1 MGEWFRH
8 PVRLIPLGFLGVI
21 TVGALLLML
30 PLARADTDGDVVM
43 PALFT
48 AVSATCV
55 TGLVTVDTPTHWT
68 PFGHIVIL
76 CLIQLGGFGIMSL
89 ATLLTLLVRKSLGL
103 RGQLLA
109 QSETHAL
116 NLGDVAGILLRVAR
130 IMAVAEASI
139 ACVLTVRFWQYHDD
153 VGTALWH
160 GLFHAVSAFNNA
172 GFALYSDNLIGF
184 AEDPWIILPL
194 CAAIIAG
201 GLGFPVF
208 EELRHQGLRPGRWSV
223 HTRLTVYGTLA
234 LLMLGTALFA
244 VIEWNRPETL
254 GALSPEGRFL
264 GALGGGVFPRTAGF
278 NSIDYG
284 AAAPETLVVT
294 DILMFIG
301 GGSAG
306 TAGGIKITTFLVLGF
321 AIFNEVRGHEQV
333 TIAHRGIS
341 TSVQRQA
348 LSVAL
353 LAIAAVIAGSLL
365 LLILTEHDLES
376 VLFESI
382 SAFATVGLSTGIT
395 DDLPHGAQL
404 VLMAL
409 MFIGRV
415 GTITVAS
422 ALAISTRQRLYRLA
436 EERPEIGLPRSSQG
450 ASRP

>member
-21 TVGALLLML
+21 AIGALLLML
-30 PLARADTDGDVVM
+30 PLARVDPTGEAVM

-55 TGLVTVDTPTHWT
+55 TGLITVDTPTYWT

-103 RGQLLA
+103 RSQLLA
-109 QSETHAL
+109 QSETQAL
-116 NLGDVAGILLRVAR
+116 NLGDVGGILVRVAR
-130 IMAVAEASI
+130 IMAIAEAAI
-139 ACVLTVRFWQYHDD
+139 AAVLAVRFWQYHHD

-160 GLFHAVSAFNNA
+160 GLFHAISAFNNA
-172 GFALYSDNLIGF
+172 GFALYSDSLIGF
-184 AEDPWIILPL
+184 AADPWIILPI
-194 CAAIIAG
+194 CAAIVAG

-208 EELRHQGLRPGRWSV
+208 AELRQHGLHPRLWSV
-223 HTRLTVYGTLA
+223 HTRLTVYGTVGLLA
-234 LLMLGTALFA
+234 VGTALFA
-244 VIEWNRPETL
+244 VLEWNRPETL
-254 GALSPEGRFL
+254 GPLSPEGRIL
-264 GALGGGVFPRTAGF
+264 GALAGGVFPRTAGF

-284 AAAPETLVVT
+284 AAAPETLVIT
-294 DILMFIG
+294 DVLMFIG

-321 AIFNEVRGHEQV
+321 AIVNEVRGHDQV
-333 TIAHRGIS
+333 TIAHRSIS
-341 TSVQRQA
+341 PPVQRQA

-353 LAIAAVIAGSLL
+353 LAVAAVIAGTFLL
-365 LLILTEHDLES
+365 LVLTEHDLES

-382 SAFATVGLSTGIT
+382 SAFATVGMSTGIT
-395 DDLPHGAQL
+395 FHLPHGAQL

-422 ALAISTRQRLYRLA
+422 ALAISTRQRLYRLP
-436 EERPEIGLPRSSQG
+436 EERPVIG
-450 ASRP
+450 